1 MQNASGMPQI
11 ESKNL
16 GLIQDQ
22 MYHEALAA
30 KKLQSYAT
38 QFSDAQLKQFAQDL
52 SQHHR
57 AHFNSLHQYLST
69 HN

>member
-1 MQNASGMPQI
+1 MQNANGTPQI

-22 MYHEALAA
+22 MYHEALAV
-30 KKLQSYAT
+30 KKIQTYSS
-38 QFSDAQLKQFAQDL
+38 QISEPQLKQFAGDL
-52 SQHHR
+52 AQHHR
-57 AHFNSLHQYLST
+57 AHFNSLFQYLNT